1 MKWWALCWNSSATR
15 SRTAPGMEV
24 GVQGRTVMLGKAR
37 VWCSIGMESVWCSV
51 ASMLRIVLSLQI
63 VIRFYLYPLIV
74 CVCVWCVCVMC
85 ECVGVYDCVY
95 VHGVLL
101 L

>member
-1 MKWWALCWNSSATR
+1 
-15 SRTAPGMEV
+15 MEV

-37 VWCSIGMESVWCSV
+37 VWFSIGMESVWCSV

-74 CVCVWCVCVMC
+74 CVCVWCVCDV
-85 ECVGVYDCVY
+85 
-95 VHGVLL
+95 
-101 L
+101 